1 MQTKI
6 LTINQIDEAVDLLKK
21 GQLVALPTETVYGLA
36 ADACNPDAIKKV
48 FVAKGRPSDHPLI
61 LHIDSF
67 EKLCDWVEDVPEN
80 AKLLADHF
88 WPGPLTMIFKKKAH
102 VDPLITGGLNTL
114 AVRVPHHPVMVGIIK
129 KLGTAVVA
137 PSANAYKKIS
147 PTKPDHVLNTLNGK
161 IAAVVDGGASSVG
174 IESTIIDMTK
184 DIPVILRFGVI
195 TVEMIEAILGIKID
209 APLHHNQKVSG
220 NVKDHYQPEKPLLLL
235 SLDQIDALIQ
245 QEPENAVIYYSD
257 LFKGTAGKLYKMPF
271 SKTEYAQKLYDV
283 LHQADNTQVHK
294 ILVEMPPNVPEWAD
308 VIDRLIKA
316 SQK

>member
-1 MQTKI
+1 MQTKL
-6 LTINQIDEAVDLLKK
+6 LTINQIDEAVALLKS

-48 FVAKGRPSDHPLI
+48 FVAKGRPCDHPLI

-67 EKLCDWVEDVPEN
+67 DKVYHWAEDISEN

-88 WPGPLTMIFKKKAH
+88 WPGPLTMILKKKAH

-114 AVRVPHHPVMVGIIK
+114 AIRVPHHPVMVSVIK
-129 KLGTAVVA
+129 KLGTALVA

-147 PTKPDHVLNTLNGK
+147 PTKPDHVLKTLDGK
-161 IAAVVDGGASSVG
+161 IAAIVDGGASSVG

-184 DIPVILRFGVI
+184 DIPVILRFGAI
-195 TVEMIEAILGIKID
+195 TVEMIEAILKIKIE
-209 APLHHNQKVSG
+209 APVSHNEKVSG

-235 SLDQIDALIQ
+235 SLAQIDALIKQ
-245 QEPENAVIYYSD
+245 DSENAVIYYSD
-257 LFKGTAGKLYKMPF
+257 FFKGAAGKLYKMPF

-283 LHQADNTQVHK
+283 LHQADNAPVDK
-294 ILVEMPPNVPEWAD
+294 ILVEMPPNLPEWAD